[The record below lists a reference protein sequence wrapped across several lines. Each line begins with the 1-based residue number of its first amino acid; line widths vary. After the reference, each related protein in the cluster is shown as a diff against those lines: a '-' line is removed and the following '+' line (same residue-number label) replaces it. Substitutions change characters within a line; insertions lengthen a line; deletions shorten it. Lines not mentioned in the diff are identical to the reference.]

1 MLQSISWN
9 QYFLTLLFLGLIYY
23 TVIGFRFYKWEILKL
38 LGIERTDTKVFQG
51 ATVHDLINT
60 GSKESD
66 VNYMPKA
73 SPKTNISTGISAF
86 ADEVKAYTKE
96 ANTKMIS
103 RDEMI
108 EAIKIIASKYP
119 ELRRDDI
126 TQGLEEYITSEINTK
141 YPNESFNDSMFKLWN

>member
-51 ATVHDLINT
+51 TTVHDLINT
-60 GSKESD
+60 ATKESD
-66 VNYMPKA
+66 VNYMPRV
-73 SPKTNISTGISAF
+73 SPQTNISAVTSAF
-86 ADEVKAYTKE
+86 ADEVKAYTRE
-96 ANTKMIS
+96 ANTKIIS

-108 EAIKIIASKYP
+108 AAVRIVASKYP
-119 ELRRDDI
+119 VLRQDDI
-126 TQGLEEYITSEINTK
+126 AQDLEEFITNEINAK
-141 YPNESFNDSMFKLWN
+141 YPNESFNNAMIRLWN